1 MKRFQ
6 HIFLLFAFTSVTIS
20 WIRQTVADDVFYA
33 ASSVDSEA
41 LGTTPKSVT
50 MHGRPEKVIASFGKN
65 DVIIRH
71 NLEKN
76 ERVEILRV
84 NDEIQ
89 SFSVSAKGDR
99 LTYMFRTK
107 QKGNRR
113 AIAEVGSLDGTF
125 SPDGKSLI
133 DFHRL

>member
-1 MKRFQ
+1 MKRVYF
-6 HIFLLFAFTSVTIS
+6 FLILFAFASVAFS
-20 WIRQTVADDVFYA
+20 RSRPSAADDVFYA

-76 ERVEILRV
+76 ERVEVLRV

-107 QKGNRR
+107 QNGNVRR
-113 AIAEVGSLDGTF
+113 GDWTILAPTSTENALLG
-125 SPDGKSLI
+125 
-133 DFHRL
+133 